1 MINIKTN
8 EEIEI
13 MQLGGEILAD
23 VLFKVLEHAKV
34 GVSELELDKL
44 AEELIL
50 KAGGE
55 PGFKKV
61 ANYNHTICVSTNN
74 VVVHGIPTNYK
85 FKKGDVVGIDCGV
98 YFKGF
103 HTDAAHTVR
112 VKSFPPQRDPSS
124 DGTKFKVQSSDGV
137 DRFLETGKKALEKGI
152 EQAKIGNRVGHISK
166 AIQDTVEGKGYS
178 IVRSLV
184 GHGVGRKLHEDPEVP
199 GFLNVPIQR
208 TPLLKEGM
216 TIAIEVIYNM
226 GKRDVVYANN
236 DGWTI
241 KTKDGSISGL
251 FERTVAITKESP
263 RILTV

>member
-1 MINIKTN
+1 MTDIKTN
-8 EEIEI
+8 EEIKKMEI
-13 MQLGGEILAD
+13 GGKILAE

-50 KAGGE
+50 KAGAV

-61 ANYNHTICVSTNN
+61 ANYHHTICVSTNN
-74 VVVHGIPTNYK
+74 VVVHGVPTNYK
-85 FKKGDVVGIDCGV
+85 FKEGDVVGIDCGV
-98 YFKGF
+98 YFKGL
-103 HTDAAHTVR
+103 HTDMAQTIR
-112 VKSFPPQRDPSS
+112 IKDEGLMIKE
-124 DGTKFKVQSSDGV
+124 DEV
-137 DRFLETGKKALEKGI
+137 DKFLETGERALEAGI
-152 EQAKIGNRVGHISK
+152 KVARVGNRVGHISQ

-184 GHGVGRKLHEDPEVP
+184 GHGVGKKLHEDPEVP

-241 KTKDGSISGL
+241 KTKDNSLAGL
-251 FERTVAITKESP
+251 FERTIAITHEGS
-263 RILTV
+263 IVLTK

>member
-1 MINIKTN
+1 MINIKTKK
-8 EEIEI
+8 EIEE
-13 MQLGGEILAD
+13 MRGGGKILAD

-44 AEELIL
+44 AEELII
-50 KAGGE
+50 KAGAV

-61 ANYNHTICVSTNN
+61 ANYHHTICVSTNN
-74 VVVHGIPTNYK
+74 VVVHGVPTNYK
-85 FKKGDVVGIDCGV
+85 LKEGDVIGIDCGV

-103 HTDAAHTVR
+103 HTDMAQTIR
-112 VKSFPPQRDPSS
+112 IKDEGLTIK
-124 DGTKFKVQSSDGV
+124 DDKID
-137 DRFLETGKKALEKGI
+137 DFLKTGRKALEKGI
-152 EQAKIGNRVGHISK
+152 EQAKAGNRVGHISK
-166 AIQDTVEGKGYS
+166 AIQDTVEGKGYT

-208 TPLLKEGM
+208 TPILKEGM
-216 TIAIEVIYNM
+216 TIAVEVIYNM
-226 GKRDVVYANN
+226 GKSDVIYANN

-241 KTKDGSISGL
+241 RTRDGSISGL
-251 FERTVAITKESP
+251 FERTVAIGKESP

>member
-1 MINIKTN
+1 MIDLKASS
-8 EEIEI
+8 EIEE
-13 MQLGGEILAD
+13 MREGGKILAD

-34 GVSELELDKL
+34 GTSELELDKL

-61 ANYNHTICVSTNN
+61 ANYHHTICVSTNN
-74 VVVHGIPTNYK
+74 VVVHGVPTNYK
-85 FKKGDVVGIDCGV
+85 FKEGDVVGVDCGV
-98 YFKGF
+98 YFKGL
-103 HTDAAHTVR
+103 HTDMAQTIR
-112 VKSFPPQRDPSS
+112 VESS
-124 DGTKFKVQSSDGV
+124 KLKVENNKDEV
-137 DRFLETGKKALEKGI
+137 DRFLETGRKALEKGI
-152 EQAKIGNRVGHISK
+152 EQAKAGNRVGHISK

-184 GHGVGRKLHEDPEVP
+184 GHGVGKKLHEDPEVP

-241 KTKDGSISGL
+241 KTKDNSLAGL
-251 FERTVAITKESP
+251 FERTIAITHEGS
-263 RILTV
+263 IVLTK

>member
-1 MINIKTN
+1 MINIKTK
-8 EEIEI
+8 EEIEK
-13 MQLGGEILAD
+13 MREGGKILAE

-50 KAGGE
+50 KAGAE

-61 ANYNHTICVSTNN
+61 ANYHHTICVSTNN
-74 VVVHGIPTNYK
+74 VVVHGVPTNYK
-85 FKKGDVVGIDCGV
+85 FKEGDVVGIDCGV
-98 YFKGF
+98 YFKGL
-103 HTDAAHTVR
+103 HTDMAQTIR
-112 VKSFPPQRDPSS
+112 IKDKGLMIK
-124 DGTKFKVQSSDGV
+124 DEV

-152 EQAKIGNRVGHISK
+152 AQAKAGNRVGHISK
-166 AIQDTVEGKGYS
+166 AIQEEVEGKGYS

-184 GHGVGRKLHEDPEVP
+184 GHGVGKKLHEDPEVP

-241 KTKDGSISGL
+241 KTKDNSLAGL
-251 FERTVAITKESP
+251 FERTIAITHEGS
-263 RILTV
+263 IVLTK

>member
-1 MINIKTN
+1 MINIKTK
-8 EEIEI
+8 EEIEE
-13 MQLGGEILAD
+13 MREGGKILAE
-23 VLFKVLEHAKV
+23 VLFKVLEQAKV

-50 KAGGE
+50 KAGAE

-61 ANYNHTICVSTNN
+61 ANYHHTICVSTNN
-74 VVVHGIPTNYK
+74 VVVHGVPTNYK
-85 FKKGDVVGIDCGV
+85 LKEGDVIGIDCGV

-103 HTDAAHTVR
+103 HTDMAQTIR
-112 VKSFPPQRDPSS
+112 IKNN
-124 DGTKFKVQSSDGV
+124 GV

-152 EQAKIGNRVGHISK
+152 EQAKAGNRVGNISR

-199 GFLNVPIQR
+199 GFLNVPIQK
-208 TPLLKEGM
+208 TPFLKEGM

-241 KTKDGSISGL
+241 KTRDGSISGL